1 MRLAD
6 LITAGAIVLA
16 AIILALALR
25 YDTTAFNIG
34 QISRVVVTDR
44 WNGCIKIWTS
54 AVERIP
60 AGFGKKFCP

>member
-16 AIILALALR
+16 AMILALALR
-25 YDTTAFNIG
+25 YDAAAFNIG

-54 AVERIP
+54 AVEKIP
-60 AGFGKKFCP
+60 AGFGKRFCP